1 MSEELKPCPQCGS
14 KVKKRMRQYFY
25 DCVNCEMELY
35 DDYKLWWIWKELEK
49 KDKLCREL
57 LGKLWFVHAE
67 INCSGDC
74 TTVDLIKRAEEILK

>member
-49 KDKLCREL
+49 KDKLCMEL
-57 LGKLWFVHAE
+57 VEAIKDTDASYYLL
-67 INCSGDC
+67 S
-74 TTVDLIKRAEEILK
+74 LIKRAEEILK

>member
-49 KDKLCREL
+49 KDKPFAGTIFNQL
-57 LGKLWFVHAE
+57 LF
-67 INCSGDC
+67 SSS
-74 TTVDLIKRAEEILK
+74 